1 MKGESIMAKIDL
13 KTVRTSRR
21 RSIVWNSQGRRS
33 WEDDDAKKVCADC
46 TAAGMRAKDCVM
58 KTVSTVQENVG
69 DIVAEAEQI
78 NEERQEAKEAA
89 EIEDAAEETEADA

>member
-1 MKGESIMAKIDL
+1 MSRYDLLFIRNRQAPKADERDRIDFIFYKGKNLE
-13 KTVRTSRR
+13 
-21 RSIVWNSQGRRS
+21 
-33 WEDDDAKKVCADC
+33 AKKAIVF
-46 TAAGMRAKDCVM
+46 GPK
-58 KTVSTVQENVG
+58 G